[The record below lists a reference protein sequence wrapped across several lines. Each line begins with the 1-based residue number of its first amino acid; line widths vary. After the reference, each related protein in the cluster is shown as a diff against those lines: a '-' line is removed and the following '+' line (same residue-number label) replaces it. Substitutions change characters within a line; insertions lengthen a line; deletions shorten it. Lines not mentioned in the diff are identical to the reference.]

1 MSSFVTPRRIIS
13 INHKKESKKYPLF
26 LFYNLIVKPLI
37 KPVKGG
43 IDTMDTPK
51 VKLSEAEKMFKV
63 QIERESYV
71 RSLIDDF
78 SVVDRVIATYNGGTN
93 NGRD

>member
-1 MSSFVTPRRIIS
+1 M
-13 INHKKESKKYPLF
+13 
-26 LFYNLIVKPLI
+26 
-37 KPVKGG
+37 KGG

-51 VKLSEAEKMFKV
+51 VKLSEAEKMFKT